1 MLIRMSPLR
10 VLPCALALAAATLL
24 PSLLSPWKLA
34 AQEKKKPVTLEALA
48 SAGARMMAPGVQAFW
63 SPKGKRLAVIRAD
76 KLLLHDAA
84 SGEEKEIAN
93 LAELSRQAQPFPQPE
108 QMTWENRRVR
118 EQRIQWSEDGS
129 KILILSGGDLFLW
142 DESSGAV
149 AQLTA
154 TPVAER
160 DPKLSPDGARVSFRR
175 DRDLYA
181 LEIASKKVT
190 RLTHD
195 SSPTLWN
202 GMLDWVYPEELDLGT
217 AHWWSPDSA
226 RIAYLQFDV
235 SREPLYPH
243 GDFLKMAAV
252 AEPQRYPKAG
262 EPNADVRVGVV
273 AAAGGATRWMD
284 FGETRDFLIARM
296 HWSQD
301 SQSVIVH
308 RLNRVQNHLWILAS
322 NAATGRSRLLIEETD
337 PAWINITDDF
347 RILPGGRI
355 LRSSEQSGFRHLYL
369 HAPDGKLLRQITRG
383 DWEVSSI
390 ACVDENNSRVFF
402 TSTQAS
408 PLERHLYRTN
418 LDAGTPELVTPGAG
432 THSIQMSPACDFY
445 LDTFSNLD
453 TPPRT
458 TLHDSGGKEIRVW
471 READRKILDE
481 YDILKTEIH
490 RFQGAD
496 GTEFYG
502 RLIRPAN
509 FDPAKKY
516 PVIVSVYGGPHAQS
530 VRNAWAG
537 GLNWEQVMAHK
548 GFVIWQMDN
557 RGSAGRGH
565 RFEAALYR
573 RLGKQEL
580 ADQLEGIRYLASLGF
595 ADPQRI
601 GVQGWS
607 YGGYMTLY
615 CLLHAPE
622 VFKAGAAGA
631 AVTDWRNYDTIYT
644 ERYLGL
650 PSENEEGYRDSSP
663 VHAAANL
670 KGKLLLIHNIEDDN
684 VLFANA
690 LQMMNALQLAGKSF
704 ETLIYPQKS
713 HGLMGRA
720 GQHRWAEQTRFFEQ
734 ALR

>member
-1 MLIRMSPLR
+1 MLIRMSLLR
-10 VLPCALALAAATLL
+10 SPR
-24 PSLLSPWKLA
+24 PSLLAGILLA
-34 AQEKKKPVTLEALA
+34 LCAPIPAQTKKPVTLEALS
-48 SAGARMMAPGVQAFW
+48 SAGARMMPPAVQTFW
-63 SPKGKRLAVIRAD
+63 SPRGGRLAVIRAG
-76 KLLLHDAA
+76 KILLHDAA
-84 SGEEKEIAN
+84 TGAEKEIVD
-93 LAELSRQAQPFPQPE
+93 LAGLDKQAQPFPQPE
-108 QMTWENRRVR
+108 AMGWENRRVR
-118 EQRIQWSEDGS
+118 EQRLQWSADG
-129 KILILSGGDLFLW
+129 KKLLILSGGDLFLW
-142 DESSGAV
+142 DESTAST
-149 AQLTA
+149 AQLTS
-154 TPVAER
+154 TPIAER
-160 DPKLSPDGARVSFRR
+160 DPKLSPDGAKVSFRR
-175 DRDLYA
+175 GRDLYA
-181 LEIASKKVT
+181 LEIATKKVT

-195 SSPTLWN
+195 SSETLWN
-202 GMLDWVYPEELDLGT
+202 AMLDWVYPEELDLGT
-217 AHWWSPDSA
+217 AHWWSPDSS

-262 EPNADVRVGVV
+262 QPNADVRVGVV
-273 AAAGGATRWMD
+273 AASGGETRWMD
-284 FGETRDFLIARM
+284 FGETRGFLIARV
-296 HWSQD
+296 HWTPD
-301 SQSVIVH
+301 SKSVLVH
-308 RLNRVQNHLWILAS
+308 RLNRVQNHLWILAGD
-322 NAATGRSRLLIEETD
+322 AATGRPRLLIEETD
-337 PAWINITDDF
+337 PAWINLTDDF
-347 RILPGGRI
+347 RILSGGRI

-369 HAPDGKLLRQITRG
+369 YDSNGKPLRQLTRG
-383 DWEVSSI
+383 DWEVSSV
-390 ACVDENNSRVFF
+390 ACVDQAGGRVFYV
-402 TSTQAS
+402 SSEAS
-408 PLERHLYRTN
+408 PLERHLYLTS
-418 LDAGTPELVTPGAG
+418 LDGAPPKLVSPGAG
-432 THSIQMSPACDFY
+432 THSVQMSPACDFY

-458 TLHDSGGKEIRVW
+458 TLHDSSGKELRVW
-471 READRKILDE
+471 READRKILEE
-481 YDILKTEIH
+481 YEILKTEIH

-496 GTEFYG
+496 GTVFYG

-509 FDPAKKY
+509 FDPARKY
-516 PVIVSVYGGPHAQS
+516 PVIVSIYGGPHAQS

-537 GLNWEQVMAHK
+537 GLSWEQVMAHK
-548 GFVIWQMDN
+548 GFVVWQMDN
-557 RGSAGRGH
+557 RGASGRGH
-565 RFEAALYR
+565 RFESVLFR

-580 ADQLEGIRYLASLGF
+580 ADQLEGIRYLETLGF
-595 ADPQRI
+595 IDKDRI

-615 CLLHAPE
+615 CLLHAPD

-650 PSENEEGYRDSSP
+650 PAENEQGYRDSSP

-713 HGLMGRA
+713 HGLTGRA
-720 GQHRWAEQTRFFEQ
+720 GRHRWAEQTRFFEQ

>member
-1 MLIRMSPLR
+1 MLFRMSLLR
-10 VLPCALALAAATLL
+10 VSPIIALFASALLFSVPAR
-24 PSLLSPWKLA
+24 
-34 AQEKKKPVTLEALA
+34 AQAKKPVTLEALS

-63 SPKGKRLAVIRAD
+63 SPRGQRLAVIRAD

-84 SGEEKEIAN
+84 TGEEKEIAN
-93 LAELSRQAQPFPQPE
+93 LAELSKQAQPYPQPE

-118 EQRIQWSEDGS
+118 EQRLQWSEDGT
-129 KILILSGGDLFLW
+129 KILILSAGDLFLW
-142 DESSGAV
+142 DQSSNAV
-149 AQLTA
+149 TQLTS

-160 DPKLSPDGARVSFRR
+160 DPKLSPDGAKVSFRR
-175 DRDLYA
+175 ERDLYV
-181 LEIASKKVT
+181 LEISSKQVT

-195 SSPTLWN
+195 SSETLWN

-217 AHWWSPDSA
+217 AHWWSPDST

-262 EPNADVRVGVV
+262 QPNADVRVGVV
-273 AAAGGATRWMD
+273 AASGGTTKWMD
-284 FGETRDFLIARM
+284 LGETRDFLIARLN
-296 HWSQD
+296 WSPD
-301 SQSVIVH
+301 SKSVIVH
-308 RLNRVQNHLWILAS
+308 RLNRVQNHLWILAAD
-322 NAATGRSRLLIEETD
+322 AASGRARLLIEETD

-347 RILPGGRI
+347 RLLSDGRI

-369 HAPDGKLLRQITRG
+369 HAPDGKPLRQLTRG
-383 DWEVSSI
+383 DWEVASI
-390 ACVDENNSRVFF
+390 ACVDEAGGRIFF

-408 PLERHLYRTN
+408 PLERHLYRTSFN
-418 LDAGTPELVTPGAG
+418 AEAPVLISPGAG

-445 LDTFSNLD
+445 LDSFSNLD
-453 TPPRT
+453 SPPRT
-458 TLHDSGGKEIRVW
+458 ALHDAAGKELRVW
-471 READRKILDE
+471 READRTILEE
-481 YDILKTEIH
+481 YEILKTEIH
-490 RFQGAD
+490 RFKGSD

-537 GLNWEQVMAHK
+537 GVNWEQVMAHK

-565 RFEAALYR
+565 KFEAALYR

-580 ADQLEGIRYLASLGF
+580 ADQLEGIRYLESLGF
-595 ADPQRI
+595 IDKQRI

-650 PSENEEGYRDSSP
+650 PSENEQGYRDSSP

-690 LQMMNALQLAGKSF
+690 LQMMNALQLAGKPY

-720 GQHRWAEQTRFFEQ
+720 SQHRWAEQTRFFEE
-734 ALR
+734 ALQ